1 MPVLR
6 KVKAMNKVILSGRFV
21 RDPEVRYT
29 QGNNSMAVARFSLAV
44 DRRFAKKDKDQQ
56 TADFP
61 NCIAFGKTAEFIEKY
76 FHKGMRAAIC
86 GRIQTGSYKNK
97 DGNTVYT
104 TDVVVEEI
112 EFGES
117 KQQNNNGQP
126 QADPGASPY
135 GPADPDGF
143 MHIPDNLDD
152 DSLPF
157 N

>member
-1 MPVLR
+1 
-6 KVKAMNKVILSGRFV
+6 MNKVILSGRLA

-29 QGNNSMAVARFSLAV
+29 QGSQSMAVARFTLAV

-56 TADFP
+56 TADFI
-61 NCIAFGKTAEFIEKY
+61 NCTAFRNTAEFIEKY
-76 FHKGMRAAIC
+76 FRKGMKAVVF

-97 DGNTVYT
+97 EGNTVHT

-117 KQQNNNGQP
+117 KQQNNSTP
-126 QADPGASPY
+126 SQADPGASPY
-135 GPADPDGF
+135 GSADSDGF
-143 MHIPDNLDD
+143 MNIPENLDD

>member
-1 MPVLR
+1 
-6 KVKAMNKVILSGRFV
+6 MNKVILTGRFV
-21 RDPEVRYT
+21 KDADVRYT
-29 QGNNSMAVARFSLAV
+29 QGNNSMAVAKFSLAV

-56 TADFP
+56 TADFI
-61 NCIAFGKTAEFIEKY
+61 NCTAFRNTAEFIEKY
-76 FHKGMRAAIC
+76 FRKGMKAVVI

-97 DGNTVYT
+97 DGNIVHT

-117 KQQNNNGQP
+117 KQQNNNAP
-126 QADPGASPY
+126 SQADSGASPY

-143 MHIPDNLDD
+143 MQIPDNLDD

>member
-1 MPVLR
+1 M
-6 KVKAMNKVILSGRFV
+6 

-29 QGNNSMAVARFSLAV
+29 QGSQSMAVARFTIAV

-56 TADFP
+56 TADFI
-61 NCIAFGKTAEFIEKY
+61 NCTAFRNTAEFVEKY
-76 FHKGMRAAIC
+76 FRKGMKAIVF

-97 DGNTVYT
+97 DGNTVHT

-117 KQQNNNGQP
+117 KQQNNNAATQT
-126 QADPGASPY
+126 DPGSSSPY
-135 GPADPDGF
+135 GPADSDGF
-143 MHIPDNLDD
+143 MNIPDNLDD

>member
-1 MPVLR
+1 
-6 KVKAMNKVILSGRFV
+6 MNKVILTGRFV
-21 RDPEVRYT
+21 KDADVRYT
-29 QGNNSMAVARFSLAV
+29 QGNNSMAVAKFSLAV

-56 TADFP
+56 TADFI
-61 NCIAFGKTAEFIEKY
+61 NCTAFRNTAEFIEKY
-76 FHKGMRAAIC
+76 FRKGMKAVVF

-97 DGNTVYT
+97 DGNTVHT

-117 KQQNNNGQP
+117 KQQNSNVATQT
-126 QADPGASPY
+126 DPGSSPY
-135 GPADPDGF
+135 GPADSDGF
-143 MHIPDNLDD
+143 MNIPDNLDD

>member
-1 MPVLR
+1 
-6 KVKAMNKVILSGRFV
+6 MNKVILTVRFV
-21 RDPEVRYT
+21 KDADVRYT
-29 QGNNSMAVARFSLAV
+29 QGNNSMAVAKFSLAV

-56 TADFP
+56 TADFI
-61 NCIAFGKTAEFIEKY
+61 NCTAFRNTAEFIEKY
-76 FHKGMRAAIC
+76 FRKGMKAVVF

-97 DGNTVYT
+97 DGNTVHT

-117 KQQNNNGQP
+117 KQQNSNVAT

-135 GPADPDGF
+135 GPADSDGF
-143 MHIPDNLDD
+143 MQIPDNLDD

>member
-1 MPVLR
+1 
-6 KVKAMNKVILSGRFV
+6 MNKVILTGRFV
-21 RDPEVRYT
+21 KDADVRYT
-29 QGNNSMAVARFSLAV
+29 QGNNSMAVAKFSLAV

-56 TADFP
+56 TADFI
-61 NCIAFGKTAEFIEKY
+61 NCTAFRNTAEFIEKY
-76 FHKGMRAAIC
+76 FRKGMKAVVF

-97 DGNTVYT
+97 DGNTVHT

-117 KQQNNNGQP
+117 KQQNSNVATQTDHGS
-126 QADPGASPY
+126 SPY
-135 GPADPDGF
+135 GPADSDGF
-143 MHIPDNLDD
+143 MNIPDNLDD